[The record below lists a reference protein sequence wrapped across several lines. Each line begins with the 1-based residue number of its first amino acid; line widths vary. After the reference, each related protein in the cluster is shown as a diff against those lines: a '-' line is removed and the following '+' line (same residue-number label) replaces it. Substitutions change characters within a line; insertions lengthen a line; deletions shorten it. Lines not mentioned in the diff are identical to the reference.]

1 VDGRKWMKRKLKEEL
16 KDKMQQKMKPGILY
30 IMNVP
35 K

>member
-1 VDGRKWMKRKLKEEL
+1 MKRKLKEEL